1 MPEVFLARQPIF
13 DARQRLVGYE
23 LLYRPSATATAA
35 GEGSATDM
43 TSYTLV
49 TALLTIGLDQLTG
62 GTRAFINFPRELLV
76 HRAFELLDPRL
87 VTIELLETVACD
99 DEAVEAVHALRARGF
114 DLALDDFTAGEEYH
128 RLLEAAQ
135 IVKIDVLG
143 ATRET
148 LEPVVRRLRRYPARL
163 LAERVE
169 GPEAYAL
176 CRSLGFSLFQ
186 GYCFQ
191 PPEMITGRDF
201 PAESAAIARLMNLV
215 VDAAVTDRDLEAAFR
230 ADPGLSFKLLC
241 IVNSAAV
248 GELEVGSIRHAVRL
262 VGRTTLHR
270 WLSLLLVSM
279 LPAHSGVQRE
289 AAAEAL
295 ERGRMCELLAIH
307 AGHDHAAA
315 AAFLVGL
322 LSRFDLIL
330 DLSMSEVLHHVHVS
344 DDIAAALLHGESPLT
359 RYLTIAESYARGDWD
374 SAIGLATKLGVLE
387 ALPGCYH
394 EAREWMRAMLHTM

>member
-13 DARQRLVGYE
+13 DLGQRLVGYE
-23 LLYRPSATATAA
+23 LLYRPTSTATAA
-35 GEGSATDM
+35 GDGSAADM
-43 TSYTLV
+43 THSTLV

-62 GTRAFINFPRELLV
+62 GARAFINFPRELLL
-76 HRAFELLDPRL
+76 HRAFELLDPHL
-87 VTIELLETVACD
+87 VTIELLETVTCD
-99 DEAVEAVHALRARGF
+99 DESVEAVHALRARGF
-114 DLALDDFTAGEEYH
+114 DLVLDDFTAGEEYH

-169 GPEAYAL
+169 SAEAYAL
-176 CRSLGFSLFQ
+176 CQSLGFSLFQ

-191 PPEMITGRDF
+191 PPETITGRDF
-201 PAESAAIARLMNLV
+201 PAESGAIARMMNLV
-215 VDAAVTDRDLEAAFR
+215 VDPHVTDRDLEAAFR
-230 ADPGLSFKLLC
+230 VDPGLSFKLLC

-279 LPAHSGVQRE
+279 LPARSGIQRE
-289 AAAEAL
+289 LAAEAL
-295 ERGRMCELLAIH
+295 ERGRMCELLAIN

-330 DLSMSEVLHHVHVS
+330 DVSMSDVLRHVHVS
-344 DDIAAALLHGESPLT
+344 DDITAALLHGESPLT
-359 RYLTIAESYARGDWD
+359 RYLAITESYAEGDWE

-387 ALPGCYH
+387 ELPGCYH
-394 EAREWMRAMLHTM
+394 EARGWVRTVLHTI